1 MPGDSETFSEKVR
14 LAIVE
19 KLLLGGVIAVL
30 GGLIAFYV
38 DVLQTPWSFQEKI
51 FEKRFN
57 AYAEIA
63 QRSDDV
69 LQALNSYYYD
79 PLSYAT
85 LDEINKSGNLDQ
97 DHPRLNYFRFAK
109 ARETKER
116 YEKIFSELLA
126 LETGSREAAPVGGTS
141 FATADLSLGLW
152 GLVGTWDLGLNT
164 YLIA

>member
-38 DVLQTPWSFQEKI
+38 DVLQTPWSFQEKL

-57 AYAEIA
+57 AYAQIA
-63 QRSDDV
+63 QRSDAV
-69 LQALNSYYYD
+69 LQALNCYYYD

-85 LDEINKSGNLDQ
+85 LDELNKSENLNQ
-97 DHPRLNYFRFAK
+97 DDPRLNYFRFAK

-116 YEKIFSELLA
+116 YNAVFAQLLE
-126 LETGSREAAPVGGTS
+126 LETGRQVVDPVGRTS
-141 FATADLSLGLW
+141 FAIGTRSARRPLG
-152 GLVGTWDLGLNT
+152 TRWDKG
-164 YLIA
+164 A